1 MRIVYMGTPDF
12 AVAPLMK
19 LIQSAHEVVAVVT
32 QPDKPV
38 GRGRTLTPPPVKTL
52 ALKNGLPVLQPEKIK
67 GMAFDKE
74 LAVYSPDCIVVAAYG
89 KILPKEVLELPTYGC
104 INIHASL
111 LPKYRGAA
119 PIQRAIIDAELKTGV
134 SIMVME
140 EGLDTGAIISC
151 EELDI
156 IPDDDA
162 SLVSNALSLLGAGLL
177 IKELDKIE
185 KTGKIVSTPQDE
197 SKASYAPMLK
207 KSDGLID
214 WTQSG
219 DKIICHM
226 MGMRPWPTAFSY
238 RGKAKEMWK
247 FLRAES
253 LKGFEK
259 DYADDGEL
267 VAKAAP
273 GTVTA
278 LVKGR
283 GFLVRTGDQHLL
295 ITEAQPQG
303 KRAMSGAD
311 IINGNLLNVG
321 DVFLSENNE

>member
-1 MRIVYMGTPDF
+1 MGTPDF

-119 PIQRAIIDAELKTGV
+119 PIQRAIIDGELKTGV

-185 KTGKIVSTPQDE
+185 KTGKIVSTPQD
-197 SKASYAPMLK
+197 
-207 KSDGLID
+207 
-214 WTQSG
+214 
-219 DKIICHM
+219 
-226 MGMRPWPTAFSY
+226 
-238 RGKAKEMWK
+238 
-247 FLRAES
+247 
-253 LKGFEK
+253 
-259 DYADDGEL
+259 DGEL

-311 IINGNLLNVG
+311 IINGNLLKVG